1 MLRETVPLIPIRLLL
16 DENDCP
22 SQPVGWADLL
32 QRAIVMCGAAFL
44 WCRSFFLDSCKCLNE
59 NEGYSDFFCLQGRGG
74 LGSIFVW
81 ASGNG
86 GREKDSCNCDGYTNS
101 IYTLSISSSTQNGN
115 VPWYSEA
122 CSSTLAT
129 TYSSGNLN
137 EKQIVS
143 CAPPSRLSRPIP
155 PLLSV
160 SGTAHLE
167 MLSCMSEATP
177 EPVVCVIKTVCSGM
191 SLFLVLA

>member
-1 MLRETVPLIPIRLLL
+1 MRFCSFSFLLVSSGSRHEWEGL
-16 DENDCP
+16 C
-22 SQPVGWADLL
+22 GCLL
-32 QRAIVMCGAAFL
+32 SV
-44 WCRSFFLDSCKCLNE
+44 CLNALHI
-59 NEGYSDFFCLQGRGG
+59 LQGRSG

-143 CAPPSRLSRPIP
+143 CGWFWCLSDTNWTSASMFMRNYVWYFPPKWSSYDSQCLYI
-155 PLLSV
+155 
-160 SGTAHLE
+160 GW
-167 MLSCMSEATP
+167 
-177 EPVVCVIKTVCSGM
+177 K
-191 SLFLVLA
+191 

>member
-1 MLRETVPLIPIRLLL
+1 MRKCKGLR
-16 DENDCP
+16 
-22 SQPVGWADLL
+22 S
-32 QRAIVMCGAAFL
+32 
-44 WCRSFFLDSCKCLNE
+44 
-59 NEGYSDFFCLQGRGG
+59 SDFLCLTVLHLLQGRNG

-143 CAPPSRLSRPIP
+143 CSCIKCLFSPFL
-155 PLLSV
+155 PLLVLFHSIV
-160 SGTAHLE
+160 F
-167 MLSCMSEATP
+167 
-177 EPVVCVIKTVCSGM
+177 PVCYNYRLIN
-191 SLFLVLA
+191 

>member
-1 MLRETVPLIPIRLLL
+1 MKVAHVSFLLILPGVP
-16 DENDCP
+16 
-22 SQPVGWADLL
+22 
-32 QRAIVMCGAAFL
+32 
-44 WCRSFFLDSCKCLNE
+44 
-59 NEGYSDFFCLQGRGG
+59 LQGRGG

-143 CAPPSRLSRPIP
+143 RTSGFFNLPLIPLS
-155 PLLSV
+155 SV
-160 SGTAHLE
+160 FYLRCSTFGNALIYFKHSPGTVV
-167 MLSCMSEATP
+167 SCH
-177 EPVVCVIKTVCSGM
+177 
-191 SLFLVLA
+191 